1 MKCLRE
7 PLLHF
12 VLLGAAMFV
21 IFGLVSEDRG
31 RRPGHIIV
39 NQGTIDNLAAAF
51 ARTWR
56 RPPAEQELEGLI
68 QDYIREEVLY
78 REALALS
85 LDRDDTIIRR
95 RLRQKMEFI
104 AEDVTTLSEPT
115 DEELHAYLQAHPE
128 AFAIEPRFTFQQ
140 VYLDSRRRGTHLARD
155 VDRLLAELQQL
166 GDKAN
171 LAALGDAFLLPHH
184 FESLSATEARKAF
197 GDSFVAGLSTLTPG
211 QWQGPVPSGY
221 GVHLVTVSE
230 RTPARIPELAEV
242 RDAVRREWANARRVE
257 ANETFFRSLLQRYTV
272 TIEHPQPAGGE
283 KNVAE
288 VRR

>member
-31 RRPGHIIV
+31 RRPGHIV
-39 NQGTIDNLAAAF
+39 VTQGTIDNLAAAF

-68 QDYIREEVLY
+68 QDYMREEVLY

-85 LDRDDTIIRR
+85 LDRDDTLIR

-128 AFAIEPRFTFQQ
+128 AFAVEPRFTFRQ

-221 GVHLVTVSE
+221 GVHLVYVSE